1 MSTTNQ
7 SDVKPRTGFAENEPV
22 VVAHI
27 VLWVL
32 ANIGAFIVGHT
43 HLFTSDQ
50 WSSFST
56 GLVPII
62 TAAILSFSAMVAR
75 KYVTPFWKRVTD
87 FENRHHLPVLTADR
101 RHRRTTRPGFCR
113 QTEVQRSFR
122 ITKQY
127 SHCHRQRWW
136 WRNISESGHFLI
148 LPI

>member
-87 FENRHHLPVLTADR
+87 FENRHHLPVLTAAQIDAIVEQLVQAFVDR
-101 RHRRTTRPGFCR
+101 QKSSVP
-113 QTEVQRSFR
+113 
-122 ITKQY
+122 
-127 SHCHRQRWW
+127 
-136 WRNISESGHFLI
+136 SESQSNIVTAIGSGGGGTSVN
-148 LPI
+148 PATS

>member
-75 KYVTPFWKRVTD
+75 KYV
-87 FENRHHLPVLTADR
+87 
-101 RHRRTTRPGFCR
+101 
-113 QTEVQRSFR
+113 
-122 ITKQY
+122 KQY